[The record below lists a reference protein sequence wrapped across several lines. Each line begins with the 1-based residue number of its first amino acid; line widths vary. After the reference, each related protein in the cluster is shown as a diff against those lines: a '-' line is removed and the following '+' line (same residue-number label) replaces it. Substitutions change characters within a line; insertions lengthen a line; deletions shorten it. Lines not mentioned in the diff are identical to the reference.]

1 MISYLFKMVALT
13 AFLVV
18 LIAYATDHS
27 KAADANDTSSAAQH
41 SLS

>member
-1 MISYLFKMVALT
+1 MISYLLKMVALT

-27 KAADANDTSSAAQH
+27 KAADAGK
-41 SLS
+41 SLPAKLHDLF